1 MKNQYNNIQI
11 SNIGNQ
17 IDTTQ
22 KTIAIL
28 GPPQSGK
35 STIFRLLTDFK
46 SHGYDATFEVTEAE
60 TKIKNKKIII
70 VDLPGIQSL
79 SSSQFSEKIAINY
92 LLKNKIDLIINM
104 IDSTN
109 LVRGLKLTTE
119 LLDLGIPVI
128 ICLNFQDEAQKRGII
143 INEEILSNE
152 LGCPTISLTA
162 RSGNRMKEL
171 VNLIEKFFD
180 SNCSIPKPFQYTQNI
195 ERYINSLEKLILKA
209 NIKLYY
215 NPRFYA
221 VKTIEDPT
229 YIPELSQPQ
238 TNKIINEIE
247 DKISQELNQE
257 PFEFIS
263 HIRHIYATELANNVI
278 RISKNKVPF
287 QDRMDTLISH
297 PIFGYIAFIAVL
309 LLFFVCIFLVGNFLA
324 SLIDPILARIGST
337 FAPLEKSSPFLWAS
351 INGAYQG
358 ILGALGIVLPYF
370 LPLVLFTSLL
380 EETGYM
386 SRVVLLIDGLMHKIG
401 LHGKSILP
409 FMLGMGCSVP
419 ALYATRMLENPRDR
433 VITAILIPF
442 IPCSARLTVIFALS
456 AALTGP
462 FWAVIILLYI
472 ILLVGIIGKILSVI
486 MPGSSG
492 LIMEIVPLKFPS
504 FKNSLIKTWI
514 KIKDFLGD
522 ALIFLILGGIV
533 LGWVEYFNISSIFDT
548 AFSPIISGLLDLPEK
563 IGSTLV
569 FGFLRK
575 ELILVMTYQTLGVST
590 LSNLPMTITQ
600 VVVFIVFVCLYFPC
614 LSTFIVLWK
623 EFKWKIAISSAL
635 FSLLIATISSF
646 IFKIILNLIYI

>member
-1 MKNQYNNIQI
+1 MKNQYNNLQIHNI
-11 SNIGNQ
+11 SNRS
-17 IDTTQ
+17 DTFG
-22 KTIAIL
+22 KTIAII

-35 STIFRLLTDFK
+35 STIFRLLTDMK

-60 TKIKNKKIII
+60 TKIKNKKIKI

-92 LLKNKIDLIINM
+92 LLNNKIDLIINI

-109 LVRGLKLTTE
+109 LVRGLKLTVE

-143 INEEILSNE
+143 INKTILSKE
-152 LGCPTISLTA
+152 LGCLTISLTA
-162 RSGNRMKEL
+162 RSGNGIQEL
-171 VNLIEKFFD
+171 VNLIEN
-180 SNCSIPKPFQYTQNI
+180 SLELSPPYAKPFQYSQDIEQHIRELEQVITETNI
-195 ERYINSLEKLILKA
+195 NV
-209 NIKLYY
+209 YY

-221 VKTIEDPT
+221 IKAIENPT
-229 YIPELSQPQ
+229 NIPKFSHPQ
-238 TNKIINEIE
+238 INKIINELE
-247 DKISQELNQE
+247 DKITQQLNQE

-263 HIRHIYATELANNVI
+263 QIRHSYATELANNVI
-278 RISKNKVPF
+278 HISKNKIPF
-287 QDRMDTLISH
+287 QDRMDALISH
-297 PIFGYIAFIAVL
+297 PIIGYIVFFAVL
-309 LLFFVCIFLVGNFLA
+309 LLFFVCIFFVGNFLA
-324 SLIDPILARIGST
+324 SLIDPILASIGRS

-370 LPLVLFTSLL
+370 LPLVLLTSLL

-433 VITAILIPF
+433 IMTAILIPF
-442 IPCSARLTVIFALS
+442 IPCSARLTVIFALA

-472 ILLVGIIGKILSVI
+472 MLLIGIISKILSRI
-486 MPGSSG
+486 MPSSSG

-504 FKNSLIKTWI
+504 FKNSFIKTWL

-533 LGWVEYFNISSIFDT
+533 LGWVQYFNISSIFDIM
-548 AFSPIISGLLDLPEK
+548 FSPIISGLLDLPEK
-563 IGSTLV
+563 LGSTLV

-575 ELILVMTYQTLGVST
+575 ELVLVMTYQALGVST
-590 LSNLPMTITQ
+590 LSNLPMTLSQ
-600 VVVFIVFVCLYFPC
+600 VIVFIIFVCLYFPC

-623 EFKWKIAISSAL
+623 EFKWKIAISSAI
-635 FSLLIATISSF
+635 FSLFIATISSF
-646 IFKIILNLIYI
+646 IFKILLNLIYI

>member
-1 MKNQYNNIQI
+1 
-11 SNIGNQ
+11 
-17 IDTTQ
+17 
-22 KTIAIL
+22 
-28 GPPQSGK
+28 
-35 STIFRLLTDFK
+35 
-46 SHGYDATFEVTEAE
+46 
-60 TKIKNKKIII
+60 
-70 VDLPGIQSL
+70 
-79 SSSQFSEKIAINY
+79 
-92 LLKNKIDLIINM
+92 
-104 IDSTN
+104 
-109 LVRGLKLTTE
+109 
-119 LLDLGIPVI
+119 
-128 ICLNFQDEAQKRGII
+128 
-143 INEEILSNE
+143 
-152 LGCPTISLTA
+152 
-162 RSGNRMKEL
+162 
-171 VNLIEKFFD
+171 
-180 SNCSIPKPFQYTQNI
+180 
-195 ERYINSLEKLILKA
+195 
-209 NIKLYY
+209 
-215 NPRFYA
+215 
-221 VKTIEDPT
+221 
-229 YIPELSQPQ
+229 
-238 TNKIINEIE
+238 
-247 DKISQELNQE
+247 
-257 PFEFIS
+257 
-263 HIRHIYATELANNVI
+263 
-278 RISKNKVPF
+278 
-287 QDRMDTLISH
+287 
-297 PIFGYIAFIAVL
+297 
-309 LLFFVCIFLVGNFLA
+309 
-324 SLIDPILARIGST
+324 
-337 FAPLEKSSPFLWAS
+337 
-351 INGAYQG
+351 
-358 ILGALGIVLPYF
+358 
-370 LPLVLFTSLL
+370 
-380 EETGYM
+380 
-386 SRVVLLIDGLMHKIG
+386 
-401 LHGKSILP
+401 
-409 FMLGMGCSVP
+409 
-419 ALYATRMLENPRDR
+419 MLENPRDR

-548 AFSPIISGLLDLPEK
+548 VFSPIISGLLDLPEK